1 MTILNTKL
9 IDCEGVDLRTSPGSV
24 TGLYSKLLAEASNTG
39 VYLNNLK
46 WLGCIVTPVNVTIT
60 TEVVQEVTYVV
71 ASAYPAFILRV
82 APSDSYTVTFPQ
94 TST

>member
-24 TGLYSKLLAEASNTG
+24 AGLYNKLLAEAGKTG

-46 WLGCIVTPVNVTIT
+46 WLGCIVTPVNVIIT
-60 TEVVQEVTYVV
+60 TAVIQEVNYVI
-71 ASAYPAFILRV
+71 ASASPAFILRV
-82 APSDSYTVTFPQ
+82 APDDSYIVSFPQ
-94 TST
+94 TSD